1 MSRPKQLALTWDD
14 IEQRI
19 LRRAQGCC
27 EWCGRPHGIMVE
39 SVAVSRLTTYWRV
52 LNGEQWYHGGT
63 QGGDS
68 VEDDGKFKTVGIAGD
83 EVWRYY
89 PENGE
94 QAKITR
100 ARVQLRICMS
110 DNALVALCQ
119 HCMNIPRAYI
129 PKSRSLAYL
138 QMPLPI
144 VGDGMRARVLNL
156 DGAPRKE
163 RKR

>member
-1 MSRPKQLALTWDD
+1 VNGAADRT
-14 IEQRI
+14 
-19 LRRAQGCC
+19 
-27 EWCGRPHGIMVE
+27 
-39 SVAVSRLTTYWRV
+39 VSWWRV
-52 LNGEQWYHGGT
+52 SPFHGGT

-68 VEDDGKFKTVGIAGD
+68 VSDDTSPID
-83 EVWRYY
+83 EAWRY
-89 PENGE
+89 PENDE
-94 QAKITR
+94 QRKVTR

-119 HCMNIPRAYI
+119 HCVNIPRAYI